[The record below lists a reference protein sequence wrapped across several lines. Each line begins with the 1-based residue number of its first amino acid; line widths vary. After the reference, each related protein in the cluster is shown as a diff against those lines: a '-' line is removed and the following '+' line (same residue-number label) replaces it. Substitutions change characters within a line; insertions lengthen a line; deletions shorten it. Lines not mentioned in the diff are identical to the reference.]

1 MTFPLTMHTHQ
12 QLTNTSS
19 SQAKAEPN
27 KKAKAEKSN
36 TAIYVTSIPLDATLE
51 EIHDEF
57 KRYGIIAEEIDSN
70 RPRIKMYTDEQGN
83 FKGDALIVYFRPES
97 VSIAIQQADGWDFQ
111 YGRKGPNGVMTVTVA
126 DASYKKTKQDGAG
139 AGAGAGEGSGA
150 NTPQSAGPRRG
161 RKGDKQKIMEKT
173 ERLNARLADW
183 SDDEDGGALLN
194 KEVKKEVAKK
204 ANRWDKIVVLK
215 HMFDPATFAEECAND
230 PEAKSELL
238 EDVKEKCEEVSGG
251 NVLDLFIWDLEP
263 DGIISVRFGDAEA
276 AAKCVQMLQSFKFDG
291 RRVEASISIGQRF
304 RKSKATDADEEEE
317 KRRLEAFAEAIENAP
332 E

>member
-161 RKGDKQKIMEKT
+161 RK
-173 ERLNARLADW
+173 
-183 SDDEDGGALLN
+183 
-194 KEVKKEVAKK
+194 
-204 ANRWDKIVVLK
+204 
-215 HMFDPATFAEECAND
+215 
-230 PEAKSELL
+230 
-238 EDVKEKCEEVSGG
+238 
-251 NVLDLFIWDLEP
+251 
-263 DGIISVRFGDAEA
+263 
-276 AAKCVQMLQSFKFDG
+276 
-291 RRVEASISIGQRF
+291 
-304 RKSKATDADEEEE
+304 
-317 KRRLEAFAEAIENAP
+317 
-332 E
+332 